1 MEITAIVHTHGN
13 PELTWDTV
21 DSVKHYMTD
30 QVVVLVDEAG
40 WNQFDLK
47 TAPANMLKG
56 FYHGYFKAPYRNII
70 MGLLAAAQ
78 NWPNSEWY
86 AYLEFDSLIGSS
98 AFKTDLE
105 LATKQNV
112 WLIGNDYRDKQTVRF
127 PLVEMMLKTKFEE
140 IVYLLGAVLFYHKNF
155 IKKCMEENFFE
166 KFLYYTNDFKNG
178 FFPGYE
184 QAIISPSVQN
194 GYVHRSMSRR
204 EPSAWDLIEH
214 MMPTLAKHWGG
225 EVQQF
230 AKWNQSGVWAGNYRR
245 YPIRWQPELF
255 LVDHEYLQASIMH
268 PLKSFSH
275 PIREFHR
282 NKRNRKK

>member
-40 WNQFDLK
+40 WNQFDL
-47 TAPANMLKG
+47 TQAPANMLKG
-56 FYHGYFKAPYRNII
+56 FYHGYHKAPYRNII

-78 NWPNSEWY
+78 NWPNSDWY
-86 AYLEFDSLIGSS
+86 AYLEFDALVGSS

-105 LATKQNV
+105 WAAKQNC
-112 WLIGNDYRDKQTVRF
+112 WLIGNDYRDKQTVQF

-166 KFLYYTNDFKNG
+166 RFLYYTNDFKNG
-178 FFPGYE
+178 FFPGYVGP
-184 QAIISPSVQN
+184 A
-194 GYVHRSMSRR
+194 
-204 EPSAWDLIEH
+204 AWDLVEH

-225 EVQQF
+225 EVRQF
-230 AKWNQSGVWAGNYRR
+230 AKWSQSARTWSGGNYRR
-245 YPIRWQPELF
+245 YPIRWQPDLF
-255 LVDHEYLQASIMH
+255 LVEHEYLQASIMH
-268 PLKSFSH
+268 PLKTFDH
-275 PIREFHR
+275 PIRQFHR
-282 NKRNRKK
+282 NKRMRRKNDANAVVELV